1 MKDGRE
7 GYARKPAMLAQSISP
22 YRPTI
27 MDVIFPF
34 RHPTRTS
41 PTTLYFL
48 SHPQTGAAGWCAIS
62 SIHYWPIV
70 LERRSTHQWWSSPIY
85 LRSSIFSAGY
95 GYITPQTPSG
105 QLLCIFVSVTGIP
118 ITLLTLKSVGELI
131 TKLASAVVTK
141 FEKKV
146 LKRAEPKQVQS
157 KSAVILVVLMLV
169 LMIANSFL
177 TKSLRGWTLIEG
189 VYYWFVTFTTIGFG
203 DYVLHQPQK
212 IQQLPV
218 NGSEKFVKEDVG
230 TKEFIFAVVQ
240 KKLITLFSLMCLC
253 FVASVLNSIMAA
265 IEERKCR
272 PRCPGCLP
280 LKTRD
285 VRDHPHNNG
294 QHDIPK
300 RHEPFI
306 TWLKMEN
313 TGLQRTNMDSWAMS
327 EIN

>member
-1 MKDGRE
+1 
-7 GYARKPAMLAQSISP
+7 
-22 YRPTI
+22 
-27 MDVIFPF
+27 
-34 RHPTRTS
+34 
-41 PTTLYFL
+41 
-48 SHPQTGAAGWCAIS
+48 
-62 SIHYWPIV
+62 
-70 LERRSTHQWWSSPIY
+70 
-85 LRSSIFSAGY
+85 
-95 GYITPQTPSG
+95 
-105 QLLCIFVSVTGIP
+105 
-118 ITLLTLKSVGELI
+118 LKSVGELI

-169 LMIANSFL
+169 LMIANSFF

-218 NGSEKFVKEDVG
+218 NNPEKFVKEDVG
-230 TKEFIFAVVQ
+230 TKEFIFVVVQ
-240 KKLITLFSLMCLC
+240 RKLITLYSLMCLC

-285 VRDHPHNNG
+285 HPHNNG

-306 TWLKMEN
+306 TRLNMEN
-313 TGLQRTNMDSWAMS
+313 TGLQRTNMDSSAMS
-327 EIN
+327 EID

>member
-7 GYARKPAMLAQSISP
+7 GYARKPVMLAQSISP

-41 PTTLYFL
+41 PNALYFL
-48 SHPQTGAAGWCAIS
+48 SHPQTGADGWCAIS
-62 SIHYWPIV
+62 SIHYWLLV
-70 LERRSTHQWWSSPIY
+70 LEGSTHRWWSALIY
-85 LRSSIFSAGY
+85 IRSSFFSAGY

-105 QLLCIFVSVTGIP
+105 QILCIFVSVIGIP

-189 VYYWFVTFTTIGFG
+189 VYYWFVTFTTLGFG

-218 NGSEKFVKEDVG
+218 NSSRKFVKEDVG
-230 TKEFIFAVVQ
+230 TKEFILAVVQ
-240 KKLITLFSLMCLC
+240 RKLITLYSLMCLC

-285 VRDHPHNNG
+285 HPHNNG

-306 TWLKMEN
+306 TWLNMEN
-313 TGLQRTNMDSWAMS
+313 TGLQRTNMDSSAMS
-327 EIN
+327 EID